1 MGMCPG
7 SSGSEEEEA
16 SWNDEQCGS
25 TLYEFLGG
33 PGLIYMAAWRF
44 PRLKVAMSQGSQK
57 I

>member
-1 MGMCPG
+1 MCPG
-7 SSGSEEEEA
+7 ISDSEEEEA